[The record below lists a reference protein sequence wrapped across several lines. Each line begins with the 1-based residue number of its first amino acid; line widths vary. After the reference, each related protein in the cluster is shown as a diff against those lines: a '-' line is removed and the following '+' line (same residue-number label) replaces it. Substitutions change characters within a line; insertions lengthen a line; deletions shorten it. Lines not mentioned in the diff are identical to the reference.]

1 MISQTSLTLWPPDP
15 RIEGAFPIFSEILPF
30 RPIMA
35 DTIRPDGTR
44 SHGAN
49 TVVSLLHD
57 FFRRH
62 RHGEKGCFLHADNC
76 AGQNKNKTV
85 IAYLAWRVIVGLHEK
100 ITLSFMMV
108 GHTRCM
114 VDGCFGL
121 LKRKYRRSDVYTLEQ
136 LSHVVDSSAACNIAR
151 LGSEVNWYEW
161 DTFLHHF
168 KKIPGISKRHH
179 FVFASD
185 KPGMVL
191 VSDGRSSEVH
201 EVNILKFE
209 QHGLSMATLPPLLP
223 RGGLSGDRQMYLY
236 KKIRQFVPLLFRTS
250 FVLLSTS
257 DLRLTLHSLSS
268 KVFLFFISNLT
279 NCCVRNLWVLF
290 ALHYKQCVQ
299 LVH

>member
-1 MISQTSLTLWPPDP
+1 MLHSSSSAIELYGAALGLALWQSGSCTRTLHCRNNQSAIRALRSAIKTADATGCASKPADQTKSSQIKRSKTS
-15 RIEGAFPIFSEILPF
+15 R
-30 RPIMA
+30 
-35 DTIRPDGTR
+35 
-44 SHGAN
+44 
-49 TVVSLLHD
+49 
-57 FFRRH
+57 
-62 RHGEKGCFLHADNC
+62 
-76 AGQNKNKTV
+76 
-85 IAYLAWRVIVGLHEK
+85 AYPK
-100 ITLSFMMV
+100 Y
-108 GHTRCM
+108 
-114 VDGCFGL
+114 VDGAAL
-121 LKRKYRRSDVYTLEQ
+121 ELTYLSSDVYTLEQ

-209 QHGLSMATLPPLLP
+209 QHGLSMATLQPMLP

-257 DLRLTLHSLSS
+257 DLRLTLFFHVS
-268 KVFLFFISNLT
+268 KP
-279 NCCVRNLWVLF
+279 
-290 ALHYKQCVQ
+290 
-299 LVH
+299 